1 MRRIQVGCGS
11 KPGGFQ
17 AFAAKRLSMKTLQVH
32 LMSWLILLLTGAA
45 SALPTGALVGTVE
58 AEVPDQVAVYRCQ
71 SGPMTGLKPGDVVGL
86 VRSGTSL
93 GEATVLRASPELLIS
108 LKGLFE
114 CAPGDLLVFR
124 RSSRAPGKP
133 RPAAPTPTPA
143 PNPASEAA
151 PAPAPEA
158 PPAPDTAS
166 SPAFQPEA
174 PSPEAPRDPAREA
187 LGQWH
192 EDLDM
197 RLEHFLRLG
206 PADKPTSPH
215 PASLKKAWA
224 LSGRSSF
231 LEASKVYGNL
241 AASLQ
246 REGLARLASDP
257 GRGREAWSLG
267 LEALSLRALCLFLAE
282 TPDRARAAFEA
293 LARENPKGALGSAR
307 ALSSVRSRAN
317 TWLARLPQR
326 GEEANRK
333 GSIRIQSDGVQR

>member
-1 MRRIQVGCGS
+1 M
-11 KPGGFQ
+11 
-17 AFAAKRLSMKTLQVH
+17 AAKRPTMNMSRILL
-32 LMSWLILLLTGAA
+32 LSWLILLLAETAL
-45 SALPTGALVGTVE
+45 ALPTGALVGTVE
-58 AEVPDQVAVYRCQ
+58 AEVPDQVAIYRCRP
-71 SGPMTGLKPGDVVGL
+71 GPMTGLKPGDVVGL

-93 GEATVLRASPELLIS
+93 GEATVLHASPELLIS

-124 RSSRAPGKP
+124 RSSRAPEGP
-133 RPAAPTPTPA
+133 RPP
-143 PNPASEAA
+143 A
-151 PAPAPEA
+151 PAPAADPSADPGADPATA
-158 PPAPDTAS
+158 PDAPAVPDTAPS
-166 SPAFQPEA
+166 RALQPDDS
-174 PSPEAPRDPAREA
+174 SPEAPRDPAREA
-187 LGQWH
+187 LGLWH
-192 EDLDM
+192 EELNM

-206 PADKPTSPH
+206 PADKPASPH

-231 LEASKVYGNL
+231 LEAAKVYGNL
-241 AASLQ
+241 AAALQ

-307 ALSSVRSRAN
+307 ALSTVRARAN

-326 GEEANRK
+326 GDEARRK
-333 GSIRIQSDGVQR
+333 GSIRIQSDGVER

>member
-1 MRRIQVGCGS
+1 MFGA
-11 KPGGFQ
+11 GGFRTS
-17 AFAAKRLSMKTLQVH
+17 AAKRVPMKDLKV
-32 LMSWLILLLTGAA
+32 LLASWLILLLTGAA

-143 PNPASEAA
+143 PNPASVAA

-158 PPAPDTAS
+158 PPARTPPPPRL
-166 SPAFQPEA
+166 PARGPLA
-174 PSPEAPRDPAREA
+174 GSARDPAREA

-317 TWLARLPQR
+317 TWLPRLPQR

>member
-1 MRRIQVGCGS
+1 VFGA
-11 KPGGFQ
+11 GGFRTS
-17 AFAAKRLSMKTLQVH
+17 AAKRVPMKDLKV
-32 LMSWLILLLTGAA
+32 LLASLLILLLTGAA

-93 GEATVLRASPELLIS
+93 GEATVLRASPELVIS
-108 LKGLFE
+108 LRGLFE
-114 CAPGDLLVFR
+114 CAPGDLLVFS
-124 RSSRAPGKP
+124 RSSRVPGKP
-133 RPAAPTPTPA
+133 RPAAPTAAPA
-143 PNPASEAA
+143 PVPAPAPASEAA
-151 PAPAPEA
+151 PAPAPDA
-158 PPAPDTAS
+158 PSDPGTAP
-166 SPAFQPEA
+166 SPTLQPEA
-174 PSPEAPRDPAREA
+174 PLPEAPRDPAREA

-307 ALSSVRSRAN
+307 ALSTVRARAN